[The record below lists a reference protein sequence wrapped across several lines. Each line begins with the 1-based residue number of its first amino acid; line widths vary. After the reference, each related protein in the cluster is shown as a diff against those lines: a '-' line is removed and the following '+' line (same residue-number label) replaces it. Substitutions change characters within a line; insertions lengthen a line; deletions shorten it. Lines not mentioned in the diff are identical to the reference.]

1 MSIRL
6 RGLHI
11 GDILVTNNGKEEVY
25 VYLGRYRKKPN
36 NTSNSYDGYL
46 YCYIGKLETWQLTKA
61 LSNEE
66 LTLDRVARIAI
77 ASFSIEQFGKF
88 NKYPITFD
96 RRIGNVD
103 INKIS
108 EYIGEL
114 QSLHLKSLDILIQK
128 HEKFKNAQ

>member
-1 MSIRL
+1 M
-6 RGLHI
+6 
-11 GDILVTNNGKEEVY
+11 
-25 VYLGRYRKKPN
+25 YLGRYRKRLS
-36 NTSNSYDGYL
+36 NTSNNCDGYL
-46 YCYIGKLETWQLTKA
+46 YCYIGNLETWQLTKA

-66 LTLDRVARIAI
+66 LTLDRVARVAI

-114 QSLHLKSLDILIQK
+114 QSLHLKSLDILIEE

>member
-25 VYLGRYRKKPN
+25 VYLGRYRKRLS
-36 NTSNSYDGYL
+36 NTSNGYDGYL
-46 YCYIGKLETWQLTKA
+46 YCYIGNLETWQLTKA

-66 LTLDRVARIAI
+66 STLDRVARVAI

-96 RRIGNVD
+96 RRIGNVN

-114 QSLHLKSLDILIQK
+114 QSLHLKSLDILIEE

>member
-25 VYLGRYRKKPN
+25 VYLGRYRKRPN
-36 NTSNSYDGYL
+36 NTSNNCDGYL
-46 YCYIGKLETWQLTKA
+46 YCYIGNLETWQLTKA

-88 NKYPITFD
+88 NKYPITFN

-114 QSLHLKSLDILIQK
+114 HSLKLKSLDILICE
-128 HEKFKNAQ
+128 HEKSKNAQ